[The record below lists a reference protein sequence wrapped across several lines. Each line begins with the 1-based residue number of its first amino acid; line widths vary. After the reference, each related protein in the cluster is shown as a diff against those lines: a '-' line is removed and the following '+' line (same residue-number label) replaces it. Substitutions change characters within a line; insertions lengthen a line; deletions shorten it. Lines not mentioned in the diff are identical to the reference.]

1 MACIVFIATLRR
13 KALQLSFYA
22 LFFSLCVE
30 DVGGQVERLDLHG
43 GTDNTN
49 DDEKA
54 VL

>member
-1 MACIVFIATLRR
+1 M
-13 KALQLSFYA
+13 
-22 LFFSLCVE
+22 FFFFFCLCVE